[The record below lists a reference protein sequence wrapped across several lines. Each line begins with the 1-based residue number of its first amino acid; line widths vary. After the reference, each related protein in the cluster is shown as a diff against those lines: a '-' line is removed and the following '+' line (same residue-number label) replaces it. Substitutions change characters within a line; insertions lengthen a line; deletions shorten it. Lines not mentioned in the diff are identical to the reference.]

1 MPISPI
7 WQRPLVYMLTVFHF
21 LKEKGHTDMDAVTTM
36 WGWEGHMHS
45 KQRQLC
51 SETCREAGKERDCA
65 REQIRAKHLR
75 GERADRA

>member
-1 MPISPI
+1 
-7 WQRPLVYMLTVFHF
+7 
-21 LKEKGHTDMDAVTTM
+21 MDAVTTM

-51 SETCREAGKERDCA
+51 SETCREAGKDRDCA
-65 REQIRAKHLR
+65 REQVRAERLR